1 MKHLI
6 LKPYRK
12 QPVTIRMNVE
22 QLARIDQLIA
32 QYGLNR
38 SEFINRCI
46 DFGLASMPEAAPM
59 PPYIGFCPS
68 GSSSRGRQAAN
79 FCLNFPSP
87 CPIMGVSMVGW

>member
-1 MKHLI
+1 MLETSCREDADGPMKHLI

-46 DFGLASMPEAAPM
+46 DFGLASMPEA
-59 PPYIGFCPS
+59 
-68 GSSSRGRQAAN
+68 
-79 FCLNFPSP
+79 
-87 CPIMGVSMVGW
+87 GWASKQEGP